1 MSKSLL
7 FASAVALFLCFFRLG
22 SVTLFDVDEAVF
34 AQATKEMVTS
44 NNWITPTYDGEN
56 RYDKP
61 ILFYWLM
68 AASYKMFGIN
78 EFGARFPSA
87 VSAFLLS
94 LAVFLFAKRLLG
106 EQRVFYAT
114 IPLVLS
120 PYFLVYSHAAVTD
133 MTLTLLITLSLFCFY
148 ISVTDEKGRPPAHS
162 PLRKPDR
169 YIYGFYAFS
178 ALAFLTK
185 GLIGILFP
193 FGIAII
199 FLAIAEGLPG
209 IKKVFHPK
217 GLALFIIISAPWYIA
232 EFSINGKEFFEQFI
246 IKHHF
251 KRYMDVIS
259 GHSGP
264 VYYYFPALVI
274 GLMPWIFFLPGGIR
288 KIFSR
293 SGEQQAADKPSLVS
307 RSPLG
312 LFALVWFSFIF
323 VFFSISTTKLPNY
336 ILPSVPALSLLISS
350 GMTGEEKWLKFEN
363 LSLAVATI
371 LAGIASLI
379 SLKYLHELGIFDTGW
394 VVAAALLLFGMTA
407 TGLLAFSTKKRFYGV
422 LSVLMLAFLVLLS
435 VKATPLASDY
445 LQKTLYQYSLYA
457 KQRLHDDEK
466 IVTLG
471 INNPSIVFYSG
482 HRVVRAGNIRD
493 LTPLL
498 TQEKRVLII
507 STTKEIGMLQGLG
520 FTLLQKDGKY
530 ALLERQ

>member
-7 FASAVALFLCFFRLG
+7 FVLAVALFLCFFRLG

-34 AQATKEMVTS
+34 AQATKEMVAS

-68 AASYKMFGIN
+68 AASYKIFGIN

-94 LAVFLFAKRLLG
+94 LAVYLFTKRVLG
-106 EQRVFYAT
+106 EQSAFYAT

-133 MTLTLLITLSLFCFY
+133 MTLTLLVTLSLFCFY
-148 ISVTDEKGRPPAHS
+148 ISVTDEKGRPSAHP

-199 FLAIAEGLPG
+199 YLAVAEGLSG
-209 IKKVFHPK
+209 IKKVFDPK
-217 GLALFIIISAPWYIA
+217 GLALFTVISAPWYIA
-232 EFSINGKEFFEQFI
+232 EFAINGREFFEQFI

-264 VYYYFPALVI
+264 VYYYFPVLIV
-274 GLMPWIFFLPGGIR
+274 GLMPWIFFLPGGVR
-288 KIFSR
+288 RVFR
-293 SGEQQAADKPSLVS
+293 RGLQAAAGRASLVS

-312 LFALVWFSFIF
+312 LFTFIWSSFIF
-323 VFFSISTTKLPNY
+323 LFFSLATTKLPNY
-336 ILPSVPALSLLISS
+336 ILPSVPAFSLLISS
-350 GMTGEEKWLKFEN
+350 GMTGEEKWLRFEN
-363 LSLAVATI
+363 LSMAVVTA
-371 LAGIASLI
+371 LAGVASLI
-379 SLKYLHELGIFDTGW
+379 SIKYLHQIGIFETGW
-394 VVAAALLLFGMTA
+394 VVAAALFLFGMTA
-407 TGLLAFSTKKRFYGV
+407 VALFAFSSQKRFYGV
-422 LSVLMLAFLVLLS
+422 LSVLMLAFLLLLS

-457 KQRLHDDEK
+457 KQRLNDGEA

-520 FTLLQKDGKY
+520 FTLLQKDDKY

>member
-1 MSKSLL
+1 MSRSLL
-7 FASAVALFLCFFRLG
+7 FALAVALFLCFFRLG
-22 SVTLFDVDEAVF
+22 AVTLFDVDEAVF
-34 AQATKEMVTS
+34 AQATKEMVVS

-68 AASYKMFGIN
+68 AASYKIFGIS
-78 EFGARFPSA
+78 EFAARFPSA
-87 VSAFLLS
+87 ISAFLLS
-94 LAVFLFAKRLLG
+94 LAVFLFAKRFGG
-106 EQRVFYAT
+106 EQRAFYAT

-133 MTLTLLITLSLFCFY
+133 MALTLLITLSLFSFY
-148 ISVTDEKGRPPAHS
+148 ISVATEDGGPGAES

-193 FGIAII
+193 FGIALI
-199 FLAIAEGLPG
+199 FVVMAGGFSG
-209 IKKVFHPK
+209 IKKVFHLK
-217 GLALFIIISAPWYIA
+217 GLALFIVISAPWYIA
-232 EFSINGKEFFEQFI
+232 EFAINGREFFDQFI

-264 VYYYFPALVI
+264 IYYYFPALIV

-293 SGEQQAADKPSLVS
+293 SGGRQAADKPSFIS

-312 LFALVWFSFIF
+312 LFALIWFSFIF

-350 GMTGEEKWLKFEN
+350 GMTGEDKWLRFEN
-363 LSLAVATI
+363 ISLAAMMI
-371 LAGIASLI
+371 LAGVASLI
-379 SLKYLHELGIFDTGW
+379 SLKYLHELGISGASW
-394 VVAAALLLFGMTA
+394 VVAAALALFAMGSV
-407 TGLLAFSTKKRFYGV
+407 GLSAFFTKKRFYGA
-422 LSVLMLAFLVLLS
+422 LSLFMLVFLTLLS

-466 IVTLG
+466 IITLG

-482 HRVVRAGNIRD
+482 HRVVRTGNIRD

-498 TQEKRVLII
+498 TQEKRLLII
-507 STTKEIGMLQGLG
+507 STTEEIEMLQGLG
-520 FTLLQKDGKY
+520 FTLLEKDRKY